1 MLDRSTL
8 DSGNID
14 QEFYDVLL
22 IMYSQAISKAIELPR
37 NNGKNSERERLRY
50 IMISSSVIGR
60 GYYVRQ
66 LFSAV
71 ETAINPGVQ

>member
-1 MLDRSTL
+1 MPDRSTL

-37 NNGKNSERERLRY
+37 NNGKNSERETS
-50 IMISSSVIGR
+50 I
-60 GYYVRQ
+60 YYDL
-66 LFSAV
+66 LFRNWPGILCAAV
-71 ETAINPGVQ
+71 VFCS